1 MSEPTTP
8 TGKRL
13 WASTRWSSGVHK
25 AADIIAIEQEA
36 AAAERERL
44 RLTADEYARKSA
56 PPHDSA
62 WTLHEA
68 WEWVRDVFLA
78 DPEAPTDE

>member
-1 MSEPTTP
+1 MMSDPITS
-8 TGKRL
+8 TGR
-13 WASTRWSSGVHK
+13 RV
-25 AADIIAIEQEA
+25 AALHLLEDEEAVAIEQEA
-36 AAAERERL
+36 AATERERL